1 MYNPATRGVTPPLPN
16 QVHAAP
22 DRINQK
28 ATPEKNKTS
37 CLLVYRQPSR
47 VSALVLTCSG
57 HNAPCTSGKETTLSA
72 IRIEMS
78 SGTGFKYFQ
87 PWLRG
92 KEELLLTV
100 VNEDLGWRSPGFV
113 VSRASSY
120 SSTSSCNSSD
130 ASPSSSSPSL
140 ASQSSSPLAGE
151 PLGLQDTQSHTK
163 TKPHHAR
170 EPSSEEHLLPASPSE
185 REIAVPEVNCTLFLL
200 AGYVK
205 YGRPYAWIRSNHERL
220 VNIGGTDSM
229 IKDTPMKLKSITDWQ
244 TQGIRVWDVISELVC
259 LCTVPSPS
267 NPFALDMRYIKSL
280 PLPDRFLVTGGL
292 LNFLEMYVVYGN
304 RDELHYDKVVEEVK
318 PLRRL
323 HVQSLLELQQH
334 RENTRIA
341 SSPTVQDSSGE
352 E

>member
-1 MYNPATRGVTPPLPN
+1 
-16 QVHAAP
+16 
-22 DRINQK
+22 
-28 ATPEKNKTS
+28 
-37 CLLVYRQPSR
+37 
-47 VSALVLTCSG
+47 
-57 HNAPCTSGKETTLSA
+57 
-72 IRIEMS
+72 MS
-78 SGTGFKYFQ
+78 SKRERDQKRKLQHFLNDLALLGSLQGFKYFQ

-100 VNEDLGWRSPGFV
+100 VNEDLGWRSPGFL

-120 SSTSSCNSSD
+120 SSSSSCNSSD
-130 ASPSSSSPSL
+130 VSPSSSAPSVD
-140 ASQSSSPLAGE
+140 SGGSSPLPGE
-151 PLGLQDTQSHTK
+151 RPPCPRDHQSQTHKTQPQT
-163 TKPHHAR
+163 AR
-170 EPSSEEHLLPASPSE
+170 DPSTEEHLLPASPSE

-205 YGRPYAWIRSNHERL
+205 YGRPHAWIRSNHERL

-229 IKDTPMKLKSITDWQ
+229 VKDTPMKLKSISDWQ
-244 TQGIRVWDVISELVC
+244 TRGIRVWDVVSELVC

-267 NPFALDMRYIKSL
+267 NPFALDTRYIKSL
-280 PLPDRFLVTGGL
+280 PLPDRFLVTGAL

-323 HVQSLLELQQH
+323 HVQSLLELQRR
-334 RENTRIA
+334 RESSGSAR
-341 SSPTVQDSSGE
+341 SPTGPNSSGE

>member
-1 MYNPATRGVTPPLPN
+1 M
-16 QVHAAP
+16 
-22 DRINQK
+22 
-28 ATPEKNKTS
+28 S
-37 CLLVYRQPSR
+37 S
-47 VSALVLTCSG
+47 
-57 HNAPCTSGKETTLSA
+57 SGKREREQKRKLQHFLGDLALLGSLQVWPHQHARARSAHLSQNHKITLLPLQ
-72 IRIEMS
+72 
-78 SGTGFKYFQ
+78 GFKYFQ

-100 VNEDLGWRSPGFV
+100 VNEDLGWRSPGFM

-130 ASPSSSSPSL
+130 VSPSSSSPSL
-140 ASQSSSPLAGE
+140 TSRSSSPLPGE
-151 PLGLQDTQSHTK
+151 PPGPRGSRSHTK
-163 TKPHHAR
+163 TQPQTASHR
-170 EPSSEEHLLPASPSE
+170 EACIEEHLLPASPSE

-229 IKDTPMKLKSITDWQ
+229 VKDTPMKLKSIADWQ
-244 TQGIRVWDVISELVC
+244 TRATRVWDVVSELVC

-280 PLPDRFLVTGGL
+280 PLAERFLVTGAL

-323 HVQSLLELQQH
+323 HVHSLLELQRL
-334 RENTRIA
+334 RE
-341 SSPTVQDSSGE
+341 SSGSAAVHGSSAE
-352 E
+352 V

>member
-1 MYNPATRGVTPPLPN
+1 
-16 QVHAAP
+16 
-22 DRINQK
+22 
-28 ATPEKNKTS
+28 
-37 CLLVYRQPSR
+37 
-47 VSALVLTCSG
+47 
-57 HNAPCTSGKETTLSA
+57 
-72 IRIEMS
+72 MS
-78 SGTGFKYFQ
+78 SGSKREREQRRKLQHFLGDLALLGSLQGFKYFQ

-100 VNEDLGWRSPGFV
+100 VNEDLGWRSTGFV
-113 VSRASSY
+113 VSRASS
-120 SSTSSCNSSD
+120 SSSSSSSSSCNSSD
-130 ASPSSSSPSL
+130 VSPSSTSPSL
-140 ASQSSSPLAGE
+140 DSRGSSPLPGE
-151 PLGLQDTQSHTK
+151 PPGPRDPPPSRTTHTK
-163 TKPHHAR
+163 TQPQTVR

-229 IKDTPMKLKSITDWQ
+229 VKDTPMKLKSIADWQ
-244 TQGIRVWDVISELVC
+244 ARGIRVWDVISELVC

-280 PLPDRFLVTGGL
+280 PLPDRFLVTGAL
-292 LNFLEMYVVYGN
+292 LNFLDMYVVYGN

-323 HVQSLLELQQH
+323 HVQSLLELQRH
-334 RENTRIA
+334 RE
-341 SSPTVQDSSGE
+341 SSGGAGSPPAQDSSSE
-352 E
+352 EEE

>member
-1 MYNPATRGVTPPLPN
+1 
-16 QVHAAP
+16 
-22 DRINQK
+22 
-28 ATPEKNKTS
+28 
-37 CLLVYRQPSR
+37 
-47 VSALVLTCSG
+47 
-57 HNAPCTSGKETTLSA
+57 
-72 IRIEMS
+72 MS
-78 SGTGFKYFQ
+78 SGTKKEREQRRKLQHFLSDLALLGSLQGFKYFQ

-113 VSRASSY
+113 VSRASSF

-130 ASPSSSSPSL
+130 VSPSSSSPSL
-140 ASQSSSPLAGE
+140 DSRSSSPLPGE
-151 PLGLQDTQSHTK
+151 PRGPRGPPTHTHTK
-163 TKPHHAR
+163 TPQPQTVR
-170 EPSSEEHLLPASPSE
+170 EPGSEEHLLPASPSE

-200 AGYVK
+200 AGYVR

-229 IKDTPMKLKSITDWQ
+229 VKDTPMKLKSIADWQ
-244 TQGIRVWDVISELVC
+244 TRGVRVWDVISELVC

-280 PLPDRFLVTGGL
+280 PLPDRFLVTGAL
-292 LNFLEMYVVYGN
+292 LNFLETYVVYGN

-323 HVQSLLELQQH
+323 HVQSLLELQRH
-334 RENTRIA
+334 RETTGT
-341 SSPTVQDSSGE
+341 SSCPTVRDSSGE

>member
-1 MYNPATRGVTPPLPN
+1 MSGGSKREREQRRKLQHFLNDLA
-16 QVHAAP
+16 
-22 DRINQK
+22 
-28 ATPEKNKTS
+28 
-37 CLLVYRQPSR
+37 LLGSLQ
-47 VSALVLTCSG
+47 
-57 HNAPCTSGKETTLSA
+57 
-72 IRIEMS
+72 
-78 SGTGFKYFQ
+78 GFKYFQ

-120 SSTSSCNSSD
+120 TSSSSSD
-130 ASPSSSSPSL
+130 GSPSSSSPSVD
-140 ASQSSSPLAGE
+140 SRSSSPLPGE
-151 PLGLQDTQSHTK
+151 PPGPRDPPAHTHTK
-163 TKPHHAR
+163 TQPQTGR
-170 EPSSEEHLLPASPSE
+170 DPSSEEHLLPASPSE

-229 IKDTPMKLKSITDWQ
+229 VKDTPMKLKSIADWQ
-244 TQGIRVWDVISELVC
+244 TRGIRVWDIISELVC

-280 PLPDRFLVTGGL
+280 PLPDRFLVTGAL

-304 RDELHYDKVVEEVK
+304 RDEMHYDKVVEEVK

-323 HVQSLLELQQH
+323 HVQSLLELQRH
-334 RENTRIA
+334 RE
-341 SSPTVQDSSGE
+341 SSESSGTPTVKDSSGE

>member
-1 MYNPATRGVTPPLPN
+1 
-16 QVHAAP
+16 
-22 DRINQK
+22 
-28 ATPEKNKTS
+28 
-37 CLLVYRQPSR
+37 
-47 VSALVLTCSG
+47 
-57 HNAPCTSGKETTLSA
+57 
-72 IRIEMS
+72 MS
-78 SGTGFKYFQ
+78 SSSKREREQKRKLHHFLSDLALLGSLQGFKYFQ

-100 VNEDLGWRSPGFV
+100 VNEDLGLRSPGFM

-120 SSTSSCNSSD
+120 SSASSCNSSD
-130 ASPSSSSPSL
+130 VSPSSSSPSL
-140 ASQSSSPLAGE
+140 ASRSSSPLPGE
-151 PLGLQDTQSHTK
+151 PLGPRVSQSHTK
-163 TKPHHAR
+163 TQPQTAR
-170 EPSSEEHLLPASPSE
+170 EPCIEEHLLPASPSE

-229 IKDTPMKLKSITDWQ
+229 VKDTPMKLKSIADWQ
-244 TQGIRVWDVISELVC
+244 TRAIRVWDVVSELVC

-280 PLPDRFLVTGGL
+280 PLADRFLVTGAL

-323 HVQSLLELQQH
+323 HVESLLELQRL
-334 RENTRIA
+334 RE
-341 SSPTVQDSSGE
+341 SSSSAAVQGSSAE

>member
-1 MYNPATRGVTPPLPN
+1 MSGCSKREREQRRKLQHFLSDLA
-16 QVHAAP
+16 
-22 DRINQK
+22 
-28 ATPEKNKTS
+28 
-37 CLLVYRQPSR
+37 LLGSLQ
-47 VSALVLTCSG
+47 
-57 HNAPCTSGKETTLSA
+57 
-72 IRIEMS
+72 
-78 SGTGFKYFQ
+78 GFKYFQ

-120 SSTSSCNSSD
+120 SSNSSSCNSSD
-130 ASPSSSSPSL
+130 VSPSSSSPSL
-140 ASQSSSPLAGE
+140 ASRSSSPLPGE
-151 PLGLQDTQSHTK
+151 PPGPREPPPSHTPHTK
-163 TKPHHAR
+163 TQPQTVRA
-170 EPSSEEHLLPASPSE
+170 PSIEEHLLPASPSE

-229 IKDTPMKLKSITDWQ
+229 VKDTPMKLKSIADWQ
-244 TQGIRVWDVISELVC
+244 TRGIRVWDVISELVC

-280 PLPDRFLVTGGL
+280 PLPDRFLVTGAL

-334 RENTRIA
+334 RESSGSA
-341 SSPTVQDSSGE
+341 AVSPTVQGSSGE